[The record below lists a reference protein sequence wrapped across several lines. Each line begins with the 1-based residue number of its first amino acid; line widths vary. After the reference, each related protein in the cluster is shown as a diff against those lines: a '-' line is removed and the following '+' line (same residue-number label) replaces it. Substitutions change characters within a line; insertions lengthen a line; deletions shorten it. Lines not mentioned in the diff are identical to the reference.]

1 MSRPDT
7 GTWGREETASATDS
21 PDRAVTE
28 VLGYALIFAL
38 VITTVGFITVLGLP
52 ELEEIQRTE
61 QAANAERAF
70 NVVGDNMAAVYERG
84 APSRSTEIDLGGSAI
99 YYGSN
104 VSMGVEIGG
113 TEVANRSFRPVTL
126 NVNDRTELIFSGG
139 AIFRNQTDGGVILE
153 QPPFVLKDDRVHVPI
168 VQTTAPAIESAG
180 GTTVLLRGES
190 RARSVEALRRSGTS
204 DVTITITNSPRYE
217 LWQRY
222 FEETSAVDGCTV
234 DAAAQSVECDIND
247 VETVYVTRQRISLSL
262 IL

>member
-1 MSRPDT
+1 MSKAD
-7 GTWGREETASATDS
+7 TWGTTEPTTTEQT

-28 VLGYALIFAL
+28 VLGYALIFGL
-38 VITTVGFITVLGLP
+38 VITTVGFVTVLGLP
-52 ELEEIQRTE
+52 ELEDIQRTE

-84 APSRSTEIDLGGSAI
+84 VPSRSTEIDLGGSTM
-99 YYGSN
+99 YYGEN
-104 VSMGVEIGG
+104 VSMGVEIDG
-113 TEVANRSFRPVTL
+113 TEVANRSFRPVIL
-126 NVNDRTELIFSGG
+126 RVNDRTQLIFEGG
-139 AIFRNQTDGGVILE
+139 ALFRSQTDGGVILE
-153 QPPFVLKDDRVHVPI
+153 QPPLLLKDDRVHVPI

-190 RARSVEALRRSGTS
+190 QARSVEASRRSGPS

-222 FEETSAVDGCTV
+222 FEETSAVDSCTV
-234 DAAAQSVECDIND
+234 DSAAQSVECDINGVD
-247 VETVYVTRQRISLSL
+247 TVYVTRQQISVSL